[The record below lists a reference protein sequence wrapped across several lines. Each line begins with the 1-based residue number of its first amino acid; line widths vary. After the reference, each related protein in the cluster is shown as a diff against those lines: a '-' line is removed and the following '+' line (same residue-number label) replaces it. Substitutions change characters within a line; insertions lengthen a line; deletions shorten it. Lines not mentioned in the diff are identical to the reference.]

1 MSNFGWILLA
11 IVIDA
16 IFFGVLSHFLC
27 IRKGLN
33 PSRGFALGFFFSLF
47 GFLYC
52 AVLPPE
58 DSAEIRC
65 LKRIGE
71 MLENLKAEAQVN
83 SKDSPA
89 QPAKQSKK
97 ADAQDS
103 IFARRIPAGNKDGE
117 ELCTCSVCGDL
128 QRADR
133 KVCFTCGRKFI
144 D

>member
-1 MSNFGWILLA
+1 MGNDEWILLS
-11 IVIDA
+11 IVINA
-16 IFFGVLSHFLC
+16 VFFGIFSRLLC
-27 IRKGLN
+27 VRKGLN

-58 DSAEIRC
+58 DSAEIRS

-71 MLENLKAEAQVN
+71 LLESLKAEAQVD

-97 ADAQDS
+97 ADADDS
-103 IFARRIPAGNKDGE
+103 IFARRIPAGSKDGE
-117 ELCTCSVCGDL
+117 ELCICSVCGDL

-144 D
+144 E

>member
-1 MSNFGWILLA
+1 MGNAEWTLLA
-11 IVIDA
+11 IIINAV
-16 IFFGVLSHFLC
+16 FFGIFSRLLC

-58 DSAEIRC
+58 DSAEIRS
-65 LKRIGE
+65 LKHIGE
-71 MLENLKAEAQVN
+71 MLESLKAEAQVD

-97 ADAQDS
+97 ADADDS
-103 IFARRIPAGNKDGE
+103 IFARRIPAGSKDGE

-144 D
+144 E